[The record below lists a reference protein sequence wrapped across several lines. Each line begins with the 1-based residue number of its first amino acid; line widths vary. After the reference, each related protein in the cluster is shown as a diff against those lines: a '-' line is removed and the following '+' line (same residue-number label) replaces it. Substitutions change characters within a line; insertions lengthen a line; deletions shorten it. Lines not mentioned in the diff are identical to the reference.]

1 MKYIFID
8 PSGNFESGKGHTGIA
23 TIEGDDTTFDWDTLK
38 VSSVSA
44 NDYPTR
50 YEYWKAVCSCIYD
63 PCINADN
70 TTVIIESF
78 LIRTD
83 GILMGSMPETIM
95 LIGALAYQLDAFGIT
110 YTFQSPSTAK
120 SRFKDHMLPH
130 LIPGMTHNS
139 STHRY
144 YLNGKCI
151 NDHIR
156 DALKHLLYFQKYRK
170 IKHS

>member
-8 PSGNFESGKGHTGIA
+8 PSGNFDSGKGHTGIA
-23 TIEGDDTTFDWDTLK
+23 TIEGNDDDFDWDTLK
-38 VSSVSA
+38 VSSISA

-50 YEYWKAVCSCIYD
+50 YEYWKAVCSCIYN
-63 PCINADN
+63 PSVRSDN

-95 LIGALAYQLDAFGIT
+95 LIGALAHQLDALRIP
-110 YTFQSPSTAK
+110 YTFQAPSTAK
-120 SRFKDHMLPH
+120 SRFKDPMLPK
-130 LIPGMTHNS
+130 LVPGMTFNA
-139 STHRY
+139 TTNRY
-144 YLNGKCI
+144 YLHGKCV

-156 DALKHLLYFQKYRK
+156 DALKHLLYFQKYK
-170 IKHS
+170 KFKHV